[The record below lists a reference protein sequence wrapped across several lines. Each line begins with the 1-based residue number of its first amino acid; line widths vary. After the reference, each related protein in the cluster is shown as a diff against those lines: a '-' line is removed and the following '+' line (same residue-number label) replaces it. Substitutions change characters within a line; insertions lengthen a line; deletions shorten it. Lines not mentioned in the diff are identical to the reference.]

1 MKRIQGL
8 SRVGRNLVLSLTLL
22 AFVGV
27 SALLLAPDIA
37 QAQAKLAGK
46 EVLIGG
52 VWGLTGMWRDW
63 TTKNEIAAQIAI
75 EEINAAGGVGGVPM
89 RLITYDTASKPAEAT
104 RVLRKL
110 ASDDLVLATIGP
122 FSTSEG
128 EVAFPVGNKMGIPMI
143 SQASSKPGLAK
154 EHRPYAFRNTIDE
167 IRMGQVAVKA
177 FMEKYK
183 VKKVAVVYDVKD
195 AIGLTLGS
203 KVLPMVFQKMGA
215 TIVNEN
221 DHVTYQTKDFDMKPQ
236 VTKLKGMEFEGIA
249 FGGIYSDA
257 VTFIKELRRQGLKQP
272 LVGGSPFINEYFPKQ
287 GGADAEG
294 TIAPCTFHY
303 SIAPKKF
310 VDEFVKRAKAKGY
323 DPPEPVMYDANV
335 YESIHFL
342 KYVMEKMGVSNK
354 PEDLAKDRE
363 LIMKGL
369 STIKDFNGIVGPV
382 AFAEDGDADKPVFVA
397 EIKAGGW
404 FIHR

>member
-1 MKRIQGL
+1 MKEIQDTSRI
-8 SRVGRNLVLSLTLL
+8 GRNVILCATILW
-22 AFVGV
+22 FVGGV
-27 SALLLAPDIA
+27 VPLFAPGSAC
-37 QAQAKLAGK
+37 AQAKLAGK

-52 VWGLTGMWRDW
+52 AWGLTGMWRDW

-104 RVLRKL
+104 RVVRKL
-110 ASDDLVLATIGP
+110 ASDDNVLAIIGP
-122 FSTSEG
+122 FSTSEA
-128 EVAFPVGNKMGIPMI
+128 EVAFPVGNKMGIAMI

-177 FMEKYK
+177 FMERYG

-203 KVLPMVFQKMGA
+203 MVLPTVFKKLGA
-215 TIVNEN
+215 TIVNDK
-221 DHVTYQTKDFDMKPQ
+221 DHVTYQTKDFDMRPQ
-236 VTKLKGMEFEGIA
+236 VTKLAGMEFDGVA

-257 VTFIKELRRQGLKQP
+257 VTFIKEMRRQGLKQP
-272 LVGGSPFINEYFPKQ
+272 VVGGSPFINEYFPKQ
-287 GGADAEG
+287 GGPDVEG
-294 TIAPCTFHY
+294 TVAPCTFHH

-310 VDEFVKRAKAKGY
+310 VEEFVKRAKAKGF

-335 YESIHFL
+335 YDTIHFL
-342 KYVMEKMGVSNK
+342 KHVMEKMGVTNN
-354 PEDLAKDRE
+354 PADLAKDRE
-363 LIMKGL
+363 LVMKGL
-369 STIKDFNGIVGPV
+369 STIKDFKGIVGPV
-382 AFAEDGDADKPVFVA
+382 AFNEDGDADKPIFVA
-397 EIKAGGW
+397 EIKGGAW
-404 FIHR
+404 VIHK